1 MHLRTALLLP
11 VLLSLAAPVSGAT
24 DSAAPDDPVA
34 ALRTWL
40 DAAPARRE
48 ALASQPFAAPPL
60 TAAQAGA
67 ARDLLWKDHVAQ
79 VRASRAREWAD
90 QSITL
95 DGKTLRWKQQ
105 HFGTK
110 PKGGWNLYISLHGGG
125 GAPAGV
131 NDGQWQNQ
139 VKLYQPPDSLYVV
152 PRAPTDN
159 WNLWH
164 EAHVDQLFGRLIQDA
179 IVLGDVNPNRVYV
192 MGYSAGGD
200 GVYQLAPR
208 MADRWAAA
216 AMMAGHP
223 NDASPLGLRNIGF
236 TIHVGANDAGY
247 HRNKVA
253 ADWAEQLDA
262 LRKSDP
268 AGYRH
273 EVSIHEGRGHW
284 MNLEDRVALDWMAR
298 FTRNPLPEKVVWHQS
313 SVTHDRFYWLAVPE
327 GRAKSGQL
335 VIASRQG
342 QRIRIEKADG
352 VSGLTF
358 LLSDA
363 MLDLDKP
370 VTVSMNGKTLFEG
383 EVRRTIQSLYST
395 LQDRGDLALAF
406 DAALSVPIA
415 E

>member
-1 MHLRTALLLP
+1 MHFRTALLLP

-48 ALASQPFAAPPL
+48 ALASQPFAASPL

-67 ARDLLWKDHVAQ
+67 ARDLLWKDHAAQ

-125 GAPAGV
+125 GAPARV

-164 EAHVDQLFGRLIQDA
+164 EAHVDAMFGRLIQDA
-179 IVLGDVNPNRVYV
+179 VVLGDVDPNRVYV

-236 TIHVGANDAGY
+236 TIHVGADDGAYQRNRIAAEWAG
-247 HRNKVA
+247 KLA
-253 ADWAEQLDA
+253 G
-262 LRKSDP
+262 LRRSDP
-268 AGYRH
+268 DGYAF
-273 EVSIHEGRGHW
+273 EVRIHEGRGHW
-284 MNLEDRVALDWMAR
+284 MNLDDKVALPWMAR
-298 FTRNPLPEKVVWHQS
+298 FTRSPLPKKVVWHQS
-313 SVTHDRFYWLAVPE
+313 PVTHDRFYWLAVPE
-327 GRAKSGQL
+327 GHAKAGQL
-335 VIASRQG
+335 VVASREG
-342 QRIRIEKADG
+342 RNVRIKKADG
-352 VSGLTF
+352 VDRLTI
-358 LLSDA
+358 LLTDA
-363 MLDLDKP
+363 MTDLDKP

-383 EVRRTIQSLYST
+383 VVPRTVAALDAT
-395 LQDRGDLALAF
+395 LRARGDPFLAF
-406 DAALSVPIA
+406 EGAVTVRVAD
-415 E
+415 